1 MCPPK
6 KSEHA
11 LTDPYTELDRWT
23 AGPNSFC
30 RKKATK
36 STFCRRRGQGLLSTQ
51 RAIASTFLDKPG
63 VLQSPAKTALPRRSP
78 KPRRYPAV
86 ESLP

>member
-1 MCPPK
+1 MSSK
-6 KSEHA
+6 KVRA
-11 LTDPYTELDRWT
+11 CADPYTELDRWT

-30 RKKATK
+30 RKTSNKIDIL
-36 STFCRRRGQGLLSTQ
+36 RRRGQGLLSTQ

-63 VLQSPAKTALPRRSP
+63 VLQSPAETALPRRSP